1 MPPIL
6 GTLANIKVTQ
16 SCAEACRALA
26 CYRNGDM
33 LRVFLLCLFGLGIA
47 PYGPMADEVSSCL
60 ESSVVGECRAKATL
74 DDGSLVLESN
84 VQQCSLVEWTLD
96 GERRRSVLSGR
107 SLAIEDAVTF
117 ESRRDL
123 RRRVQINTCNEVAAN
138 PGIEDSCAALQAEHE
153 RLSSIP
159 VPSDLSSP
167 SPISSPSA
175 IRRLERAIQR
185 VENTQRRYNK
195 FVERF
200 VLEAPIG
207 CCIMDGRVCM
217 REGGLERMPLS
228 EW

>member
-1 MPPIL
+1 MSL
-6 GTLANIKVTQ
+6 W
-16 SCAEACRALA
+16 
-26 CYRNGDM
+26 
-33 LRVFLLCLFGLGIA
+33 LGIA
-47 PYGPMADEVSSCL
+47 PYGPMADEVSNCV

-84 VQQCSLVEWTLD
+84 VQRCSLVEWTLD

-123 RRRVQINTCNEVAAN
+123 RRRVQINTCNEVASN

-153 RLSSIP
+153 QLSSIP
-159 VPSDLSSP
+159 IPSDL
-167 SPISSPSA
+167 SSPSA
-175 IRRLERAIQR
+175 IRRL
-185 VENTQRRYNK
+185 ENTQRRYNK

-207 CCIMDGRVCM
+207 CCVMDGRVCM
-217 REGGLERMPLS
+217 REGGLERMLPS
-228 EW
+228 EWW